1 MKSIYVLYY
10 KVTVLLLSFLLI
22 GYTIP
27 VMAQDEPAAESE
39 EKTDEPKPVRNT
51 FESIFLF
58 DNQTTLVPAKGTFE
72 MDIQH
77 RFGTVNNGYDDFY
90 GLYAPSNIRIG
101 FAYSPINKLYVGF
114 GFAKI
119 NLTWDA
125 TAKYAIFQQMQS
137 GGSPVSLTYY
147 GNLAI
152 DTRDSENFVNGTD
165 RFSYFNQLIIS
176 RKITDAVSLQ
186 VSPSW
191 SHFNAV
197 EGYVN
202 EAGEIEGKMK
212 NDHIALA
219 VGGRFRVS
227 SQTAIIANYDQPIT
241 KHTTNNPEPNI
252 SFGIEISTS
261 AHAFQVFAGNYYS
274 IIPQLNNVLN
284 QNDYRESQ
292 FLIGFNITRLWSF

>member
-1 MKSIYVLYY
+1 MKSIHFLYC
-10 KVTVLLLSFLLI
+10 KNAVLLLSALLI
-22 GYTIP
+22 AYTIP
-27 VMAQDEPAAESE
+27 VTAQDEPAAEPQE
-39 EKTDEPKPVRNT
+39 MADKPKAVKNT

-90 GLYAPSNIRIG
+90 GLYAPSNIRMG

-125 TAKYAIFQQMQS
+125 TAKYAILQQMKS
-137 GGSPVSLTYY
+137 GGWPISVTYY
-147 GNLAI
+147 GNVAI
-152 DTRDSENFVNGTD
+152 DTRDSENFANGTD

-176 RKITDAVSLQ
+176 RKITDAISLQ

-212 NDHIALA
+212 NDHIAIA
-219 VGGRFRVS
+219 FGGRYKVS
-227 SQTAIIANYDQPIT
+227 NQMAIIANYDQPIT
-241 KHTTNNPEPNI
+241 EHTTNNPEPNI

-261 AHAFQVFAGNYYS
+261 AHAFQIFAGNYYN

-284 QNDYRESQ
+284 QNDYREGQ

>member
-125 TAKYAIFQQMQS
+125 TAKYAIFQQMKS

-147 GNLAI
+147 GNIAI

-219 VGGRFRVS
+219 FGGRFRVS

-292 FLIGFNITRLWSF
+292 FLIGFNITRLWNF

>member
-1 MKSIYVLYY
+1 MKSIHFQYS
-10 KVTVLLLSFLLI
+10 KFTVLLLSVLLM

-27 VMAQDEPAAESE
+27 AVSQDTTAV
-39 EKTDEPKPVRNT
+39 KPVEKSSELKPVKNT

-77 RFGTVNNGYDDFY
+77 RFGTVNNGYEDFY

-101 FAYSPINKLYVGF
+101 FAYSPISKLYVGF

-119 NLTWDA
+119 NLTWDV
-125 TAKYAIFQQMQS
+125 TAKYSILQQMKN
-137 GGSPVSLTYY
+137 GGSPVSVTYFV
-147 GNLAI
+147 NMAI
-152 DTRDSENFVNGTD
+152 DTRDGENFVNNTD

-176 RKITDAVSLQ
+176 RKVTDAFSVQ

-202 EAGEIEGKMK
+202 EAGDVEGKMN
-212 NDHIALA
+212 NDHFAIAF
-219 VGGRFRVS
+219 GGRYKVS
-227 SQTAIIANYDQPIT
+227 NQMAIIANYDQPIT
-241 KHTTNNPEPNI
+241 KHPTNNPQPNI
-252 SFGIEISTS
+252 SFGIEVSTS
-261 AHAFQVFAGNYYS
+261 AHAFQIFAGNYYNL
-274 IIPQLNNVLN
+274 IPQLNNMYN
-284 QNDYRESQ
+284 QNDYREGQ